1 MKALLNDPTYND
13 LKKLISKKN
22 RETTINVITI
32 LYSYLVIQTYC
43 YFCFFYCHCLVNIL
57 LSPSHTCCRE
67 FLIII
72 IIIIVQIC
80 LCLRRLLCFALLF
93 ILCVNFSVCFTL
105 LYFFVLFLSLASFFT
120 FFHLTLFLLDV
131 TYFFV
136 LVENFRIY
144 LMINFVIVVQ

>member
-43 YFCFFYCHCLVNIL
+43 CFCFFYCHCLVNIL

-80 LCLRRLLCFALLF
+80 LCLRRLLCFAFHSLCQFFRLFHVTLLF
-93 ILCVNFSVCFTL
+93 RFVFVSRVIFHFFSLERYFYLPL
-105 LYFFVLFLSLASFFT
+105 LISLFLSKIFEF
-120 FFHLTLFLLDV
+120 
-131 TYFFV
+131 
-136 LVENFRIY
+136 I
-144 LMINFVIVVQ
+144 